1 MIKAGFIVRNKF
13 QIRHFDALANS
24 FSGSEYLLYNRKG
37 LEQEFSPDEFM
48 SFRLPVKLIHR
59 SDIVDVASG
68 YDVVFFQTVFPGI
81 ELIDQTPLVSVQY
94 GLAKERHNYGEWRAL
109 ADLNLM
115 YGEYSASAVSHYGP
129 SVAVGNLKFCGWD
142 YRLTPSQKEEAKRYL
157 GLDSE
162 RPVAL
167 YMPTYG
173 ELGSFDELV
182 EPLARL
188 SDHYQILIKGHHN
201 DEKSGLLWMSKAK
214 RLGHKHLY
222 SGGHDQVE
230 LLKAADVVVSDFSGA
245 AFDAVYAKIPVVLYQ
260 GRAEE
265 RVGTQKFDLS
275 SLEYRERDR
284 IGRVCND
291 PRDLGAALDEIV
303 STPLRFL
310 DAVAD
315 LRESLFVDVS
325 SPDAALSAKSSV
337 EKLLAGGF
345 PSRSKPQAYVRETI
359 QRLLQIERELK
370 KLQRPS
376 ASRRLYK
383 AICLRLSNLAKRF
396 FSWTGSKQP
405 EL

>member
-13 QIRHFDALANS
+13 QIGHFDALANS
-24 FSGSEYLLYNRKG
+24 FSGSEYLLYDRKG
-37 LEQEFSPDEFM
+37 ITQEFSQDELM
-48 SFRLPVKLIHR
+48 SFGLPVKLINR
-59 SDIVDVASG
+59 SDIVDVASR
-68 YDVVFFQTVFPGI
+68 YDVLFFQTVFPGI
-81 ELIDQTPLVSVQY
+81 EVIDRTPLVSVQY

-115 YGEYSASAVSHYGP
+115 YGAYSVSAVSHYGP

-142 YRLTPSQKEEAKRYL
+142 YRLTPAQKEEAKRNL

-162 RPVAL
+162 RPVVL

-188 SDHYQILIKGHHN
+188 RGDYQILIKGHHN
-201 DEKSGLLWMSKAK
+201 DEKSGLHWMSKA
-214 RLGHKHLY
+214 RGLGHKDLF

-265 RVGTQKFDLS
+265 KVGTQKFDLS

-291 PRDLGAALDEIV
+291 VRDLSAALDEIV
-303 STPLRFL
+303 STPTRFL

-315 LRESLFVDVS
+315 LRESWFVDVS
-325 SPDAALSAKSSV
+325 SPDSVLSAKSSV
-337 EKLLAGGF
+337 EKLLASGF
-345 PSRSKPQAYVRETI
+345 PSRSKPQAYVRETV
-359 QRLLQIERELK
+359 QRLLQVERELK
-370 KLQRPS
+370 LRRSKLGSRSLRAIRSWSS
-376 ASRRLYK
+376 AFWARLF
-383 AICLRLSNLAKRF
+383 C
-396 FSWTGSKQP
+396 
-405 EL
+405 